1 MERRPAL
8 SFLKRPCPLALM
20 LPTPIIA
27 IPHALAANNISV
39 AAAPAFAPAL
49 RPLQEGG
56 FGED

>member
-39 AAAPAFAPAL
+39 AAAPHAPS
-49 RPLQEGG
+49 PLQEGG